1 MCRALRYRRSVHPVD
16 WILPVY
22 RIPPLRTTAV
32 HAGVFRT
39 CLSAGTGTDSTR
51 HHGNTRL
58 ARSPGYRWLA
68 TLGLHRAARL
78 PSHHVKKLHRA
89 GRTLFL
95 MDQEETSNHWD
106 SIMQTTH
113 ASAVA
118 ISRHHRRWESPW
130 LWLLIG
136 GMVGMY
142 RMGPGGW
149 SDVPLAMA
157 EQLRL
162 AASVLF
168 VSFALD
174 SRHQR
179 REQGLFVLFGFAA
192 FGLMQRSF
200 GYYLELILLTTLVLA
215 LNQRRWLAIAFLA
228 AATTALMLFV
238 MASPYRV
245 DQLANMSMDWLD
257 SSREGHAAYAAM
269 QQSVRLGGW
278 FGTAAPE
285 PAIFATVSETWFSWQ
300 LGTFCLTH
308 GSAAILVW
316 VAVVGVLFY
325 WLTQRLRHIAE
336 GRFRTALFVLAILL
350 TMLAMQPVI
359 EMHGGLPRWMAAHP
373 ITATAVSLALL
384 TLVVLGAT
392 RNRGEVPSDLPRF
405 WQVMQTATSAL
416 AGLVFVKQIMLVAI

>member
-1 MCRALRYRRSVHPVD
+1 
-16 WILPVY
+16 
-22 RIPPLRTTAV
+22 
-32 HAGVFRT
+32 
-39 CLSAGTGTDSTR
+39 
-51 HHGNTRL
+51 
-58 ARSPGYRWLA
+58 
-68 TLGLHRAARL
+68 
-78 PSHHVKKLHRA
+78 
-89 GRTLFL
+89 
-95 MDQEETSNHWD
+95 
-106 SIMQTTH
+106 
-113 ASAVA
+113 
-118 ISRHHRRWESPW
+118 
-130 LWLLIG
+130 
-136 GMVGMY
+136 MVGMY

-278 FGTAAPE
+278 LGTAAPA
-285 PAIFATVSETWFSWQ
+285 PAIFATVTETSRETWFSWR
-300 LGTFCLTH
+300 LSTFCLTH

-316 VAVVGVLFY
+316 IGLVGVLFY
-325 WLTQRLRHIAE
+325 WLTQRLRLIAE
-336 GRFRTALFVLAILL
+336 GGFRTALFVLAILL

>member
-1 MCRALRYRRSVHPVD
+1 
-16 WILPVY
+16 
-22 RIPPLRTTAV
+22 
-32 HAGVFRT
+32 
-39 CLSAGTGTDSTR
+39 
-51 HHGNTRL
+51 
-58 ARSPGYRWLA
+58 
-68 TLGLHRAARL
+68 
-78 PSHHVKKLHRA
+78 
-89 GRTLFL
+89 

-215 LNQRRWLAIAFLA
+215 LNQRRWLAIDRA
-228 AATTALMLFV
+228 
-238 MASPYRV
+238 
-245 DQLANMSMDWLD
+245 
-257 SSREGHAAYAAM
+257 
-269 QQSVRLGGW
+269 
-278 FGTAAPE
+278 
-285 PAIFATVSETWFSWQ
+285 
-300 LGTFCLTH
+300 
-308 GSAAILVW
+308 
-316 VAVVGVLFY
+316 
-325 WLTQRLRHIAE
+325 
-336 GRFRTALFVLAILL
+336 GRRIR
-350 TMLAMQPVI
+350 P
-359 EMHGGLPRWMAAHP
+359 
-373 ITATAVSLALL
+373 
-384 TLVVLGAT
+384 
-392 RNRGEVPSDLPRF
+392 
-405 WQVMQTATSAL
+405 
-416 AGLVFVKQIMLVAI
+416 